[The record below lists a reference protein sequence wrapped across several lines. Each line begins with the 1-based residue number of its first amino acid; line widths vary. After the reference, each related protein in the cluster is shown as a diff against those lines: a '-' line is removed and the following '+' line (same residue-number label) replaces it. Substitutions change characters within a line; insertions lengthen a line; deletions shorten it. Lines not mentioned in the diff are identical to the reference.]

1 MIKCNLVILES
12 PGSVFPGWDKKQ
24 TEKELNLDG
33 LKNLVRMVL
42 KSALIYSDTGNIT
55 DNKYRLKFSSEFF
68 MTSVSVRGSLLR
80 MEAWEDQVQ

>member
-12 PGSVFPGWDKKQ
+12 PGPVFPGWDKKR
-24 TEKELNLDG
+24 TEKELNLDDS
-33 LKNLVRMVL
+33 KNLVRMVL

-55 DNKYRLKFSSEFF
+55 DNKFRLKFSSEFF
-68 MTSVSVRGSLLR
+68 YGQCLVRGSLLR